1 MRKHNSDVLTVKEE
15 SGKASSDLQRVSTRI
30 AIPAAFG
37 AAMKKKVEDNKPSP
51 RGKPNDK
58 KVEPTKP
65 VLVEKKVENRTIENR
80 KTKVEPTKPIVV
92 EKKVESPN

>member
-1 MRKHNSDVLTVKEE
+1 MRKHQSDVLTVKEE
-15 SGKASSDLQRVSTRI
+15 RVNASSDLQRVSTRI

-65 VLVEKKVENRTIENR
+65 IVVEKKVENRFIENR
-80 KTKVEPTKPIVV
+80 RTKVEHTKPVV
-92 EKKVESPN
+92 IEKKVESPN